1 LAGWLTLK
9 RVNQSELVYEGIIVY
24 IGIYFGTMSTYKQ
37 PILNI
42 YLDIVYFKLY
52 IGTMSTD
59 TKSKIN
65 KLLNDMPHGAVLLS
79 FWLSEQGYSL
89 DLQKRYKKSGWL
101 ESIGTGALKRA
112 GDDVDYHGGL
122 YALQNQAGL
131 SVHAGG
137 RTALSL
143 QGRAHYID
151 MAAGR
156 TVLLGSKK
164 ENLPAWFKN
173 KEWET
178 QIDYY
183 TTSFLPADMGLV
195 DLERNNFTVKIS
207 SPARAML
214 ECLYLAPKHQEFFE
228 CYELMEG
235 MNDLRPKSVQELLE
249 NCSSIKVK
257 RLFLYLADKFK
268 HPWLDFV
275 DLSNVDLG
283 SGTRSLVKNGVY
295 IDKYKITVPKEF
307 EKNEQPEI

>member
-1 LAGWLTLK
+1 MMNLGNEA
-9 RVNQSELVYEGIIVY
+9 
-24 IGIYFGTMSTYKQ
+24 
-37 PILNI
+37 
-42 YLDIVYFKLY
+42 
-52 IGTMSTD
+52 
-59 TKSKIN
+59 KIN
-65 KLLNDMPHGAVLLS
+65 KLLKDWPTGTVYLSSWLADNGVSNQLLS
-79 FWLSEQGYSL
+79 Q
-89 DLQKRYKKSGWL
+89 YKKSKWVS
-101 ESIGTGALKRA
+101 SIGSGAVIRA

-131 SVHAGG
+131 SIHAGG

-156 TVLLGSKK
+156 AVLLGSKK

-173 KEWET
+173 KTWET
-178 QIDYY
+178 KIDYY

-195 DLERNNFTVKIS
+195 DLERNNFAVKIS

-228 CYELMEG
+228 CYELMEA
-235 MNDLRPKSVQELLE
+235 MNDLRPKSIQELLE

-283 SGTRSLVKNGVY
+283 SGTRSFVKKGVY
-295 IDKYKITVPKEF
+295 VDKYKITVPKEF

>member
-1 LAGWLTLK
+1 MNLENEA
-9 RVNQSELVYEGIIVY
+9 
-24 IGIYFGTMSTYKQ
+24 
-37 PILNI
+37 
-42 YLDIVYFKLY
+42 
-52 IGTMSTD
+52 
-59 TKSKIN
+59 KIN
-65 KLLNDMPHGAVLLS
+65 KLLKDWPTGTVYLSSWLADNGISNQLLN
-79 FWLSEQGYSL
+79 
-89 DLQKRYKKSGWL
+89 RYKKSNWVL
-101 ESIGTGALKRA
+101 SIGTGAVIRS
-112 GDDVDYHGGL
+112 GDNVDYLGGL

-131 SVHAGG
+131 SVHVGG

-151 MAAGR
+151 MAEKR
-156 TVLLGSKK
+156 VVLIGGKK
-164 ENLPAWFKN
+164 ENLPNWFKT
-173 KEWET
+173 KKWGIK
-178 QIDYY
+178 IDYY

-195 DLERNNFTVKIS
+195 DLERNNFSVKIS
-207 SPARAML
+207 SPARAIL
-214 ECLYLAPKHQEFFE
+214 ECLYLSPKHQELFE

-275 DLSNVDLG
+275 DLTKVDLG

-307 EKNEQPEI
+307 EKK